1 MVCWG
6 YNPYGALGNGTATN
20 AYTPV
25 TVSGL
30 SDAVQISGG
39 YYHTCALRSTGAVVC
54 WGNNS
59 YGTIGNGTTAT
70 AYVPMAVTGLP

>member
-6 YNPYGALGNGTATN
+6 YNSSGQLGNGSATAATAPITAT
-20 AYTPV
+20 
-25 TVSGL
+25 GL
-30 SDAVQISGG
+30 TDAVQVAAGASN
-39 YYHTCALRSTGAVVC
+39 TCARRASGAVAC
-54 WGNNS
+54 WGLNS